1 MSGSFAAARRGDAS
15 LQINRTMLRPAPRGI
30 GFYLVV
36 LILIAVVPLVIT
48 AVVLVARQSELQREA
63 FEKSLLQTALAL
75 SVAVDRQLNTYQV
88 MLETL
93 AQSEDLDRGRIQP
106 FHELSA
112 RAATQH
118 GAVFV
123 SLFDRD
129 GKQIFNTLRPPG
141 RTRSGRRSA
150 IRAGCSRCSIPAAR

>member
-1 MSGSFAAARRGDAS
+1 MNLSS
-15 LQINRTMLRPAPRGI
+15 LPRPAPRGI

-36 LILIAVVPLVIT
+36 LILIAVVPLVIS
-48 AVVLVARQSELQREA
+48 AAVLVARQSELQREA

-93 AQSEDLDRGRIQP
+93 AQSEDLDRGRIQL

-112 RAATQH
+112 RAAAQH
-118 GAVFV
+118 SAVFV
-123 SLFDRD
+123 SLFDRE

-141 RTRSGRRSA
+141 VRLIRNTWLIEPPLTLRTWCQPFRSLG
-150 IRAGCSRCSIPAAR
+150 P

>member
-1 MSGSFAAARRGDAS
+1 MRR
-15 LQINRTMLRPAPRGI
+15 PPPRGI
-30 GFYLVV
+30 GFYLVA
-36 LILIAVVPLVIT
+36 LILIAVVPLVVS
-48 AVVLVARQSELQREA
+48 AVVLVARQSALQREA

-93 AQSEDLDRGRIQP
+93 AQSQELDRGRIQP

-112 RAATQH
+112 RAAAQH
-118 GAVFV
+118 DAVFV
-123 SLFDRD
+123 SLFDRE

-141 RTRSGRRSA
+141 VKLPTPFRDTPAGQGEERPPIA
-150 IRAGCSRCSIPAAR
+150 TRAGCSRCSIPAAR